1 MNNENLLL
9 TLVIL
14 GIGALIGVSMII
26 PNTSQRSPY
35 GPTRGNGSKT
45 FSRSFFIGMLF
56 PIMVFLLLGGF
67 GYAVCTKGYCT
78 VGNILPLLSGLGV
91 LWISFILIK
100 LITPLFIGKSAS
112 LDASYEKITSNKR
125 SIRIKNLTKYISY
138 ALLLSLLLFSLLFVN
153 IDELVNGVKEY
164 CWNLGISAKIIE
176 NIHFKSIV
184 ARCFYI
190 LNISALIGTIS
201 TLKMIANDANLRG
214 NEYIQERKLR
224 DLEAKMKKY

>member
-1 MNNENLLL
+1 MDSENLLL

-14 GIGALIGVSMII
+14 GIGALIGVSMIV
-26 PNTSQRSPY
+26 PNVTQRSPH
-35 GPTRGNGSKT
+35 GPTRENEWKT
-45 FSRSFFIGMLF
+45 FSRGFFIGMLF

-67 GYAVCTKGYCT
+67 GYAICTKGYCT
-78 VGNILPLLSGLGV
+78 IGNILPLLSGLGV
-91 LWISFILIK
+91 LWISFIMIK

-112 LDASYEKITSNKR
+112 LDASYEKITSDKR
-125 SIRIKNLTKYISY
+125 SIRVKNLTKYISY

-153 IDELVNGVKEY
+153 IDDLVNGVREY
-164 CWNLGISAKIIE
+164 CRDIGISAKITE
-176 NIHFKSIV
+176 NTHFKSVV
-184 ARCFYI
+184 ARCFYV

-214 NEYIQERKLR
+214 NEYLQERKLR